1 MWKWGITNGG
11 FLPFSLMA
19 QQGCRAGAGSCPCP
33 RKLLCVFSNCT
44 MMCRGDCEAR
54 GNLCLSLQMP
64 WHFLVPSLTASCSW
78 QPHAPFAAGVTFL
91 LGCSV
96 LGRGLLPHNVPIAW
110 WVPSPSQALPV
121 RASASSSPKD
131 HGSLTLCSVCVSQG
145 PYVASGPSG
154 KGVLSPSHCLSL
166 SSLLSVPA
174 QPPWCMCPQE

>member
-1 MWKWGITNGG
+1 
-11 FLPFSLMA
+11 MA

-96 LGRGLLPHNVPIAW
+96 LGRGLLPHSMMGPFSISGTPCPCFCQLFTQGPWESDLVLGVCFSGSLCGVRPFWKRSPVPI
-110 WVPSPSQALPV
+110 PLPL
-121 RASASSSPKD
+121 P
-131 HGSLTLCSVCVSQG
+131 L
-145 PYVASGPSG
+145 
-154 KGVLSPSHCLSL
+154 
-166 SSLLSVPA
+166 
-174 QPPWCMCPQE
+174 